1 MCRLVCG
8 DVRGKFAQLFTRVNN
23 IQKKAGEF
31 DVILVLLPFITGF
44 PRILKV
50 SKLVSKNMQ

>member
-23 IQKKAGEF
+23 IQKKASEF
-31 DVILVLLPFITGF
+31 DVILILLPFIAGF
-44 PRILKV
+44 SLMLKV
-50 SKLVSKNMQ
+50 SK